1 MEQVQDIARQV
12 QRTYKR
18 VTKQLAPYAPYI
30 TRGLFV
36 ATFVEDGVRVLTEMP
51 HQVCRW
57 GGGGGCWGTSE
68 WARQGAK
75 PVVGLRYGAGV
86 ACNAALFCRTR

>member
-1 MEQVQDIARQV
+1 MEQVQDLARQV

-57 GGGGGCWGTSE
+57 GAGGGCWGTPG
-68 WARQGAK
+68 WARQVAE
-75 PVVGLRYGAGV
+75 PVIGLRHEAGV
-86 ACNAALFCRTR
+86 ADNTALVCRMR